1 MSRQRTRQKQAE
13 RGATKPSEVDVKGKL
28 VEYIWYMKKQ
38 GYREA
43 SIVSYTKRIEALLS
57 KGAILSDPA
66 QVKKTIAG
74 METWN
79 AGSKQ
84 CMADAYDIYV
94 KMSGLIW
101 DKPHY
106 NPRESLPFIPT
117 EKEIDQLTMGCGLK
131 VRCFLQGLKETGAG
145 GGELHAIEWKDI
157 DFERKKLMI
166 NHPTKGHN
174 ARILDVSDE
183 WLRMIS
189 RMPRTAE
196 RVWTCQY
203 GSQSANFH
211 YQRRRLAH
219 EYNNPRLSQISFRT
233 LRHWKGTMEY
243 HRTHDLKHVQR
254 VLGHKTSQSTD
265 IYVHIEEQLFENL
278 PKEYIVRRAV
288 SVKGCMR
295 LAAMGYEKFDD
306 VNGIHLYRKPRIV

>member
-1 MSRQRTRQKQAE
+1 LSHQRTRQKQAA
-13 RGATKPSEVDVKGKL
+13 GATKQADVKGKL

-66 QVKKTIAG
+66 QMKRIIAG
-74 METWN
+74 VETWN
-79 AGSKQ
+79 EGSRQ
-84 CMADAYDIYV
+84 CMADAYDVYV
-94 KMSGLIW
+94 KMSGLTW
-101 DKPHY
+101 EKPHF

-117 EKEIDQLTMGCGLK
+117 EKEIDQLIMGCGPK
-131 VRCFLQGLKETGAG
+131 MRRFLQGLKETGAG
-145 GGELHAIEWKDI
+145 GGELHATEWKDI
-157 DFERKKLMI
+157 DFERKKLAI

-174 ARILDVSDE
+174 PRILDVSDE

-189 RMPRTAE
+189 RMPRTTE
-196 RVWTCQY
+196 RVWPCGY
-203 GSQSANFH
+203 GSHSANFRN
-211 YQRRRLAH
+211 QRRRLAH
-219 EYNNPRLSQISFRT
+219 EYKNPRLNRISFRT
-233 LRHWKGTMEY
+233 LRHWKGTIEY

-254 VLGHKTSQSTD
+254 LLGHKTSQSTD
-265 IYVHIEEQLFENL
+265 TYVHIEEQLFQHL

-295 LAAMGYEKFDD
+295 LAATGYEKFDD
-306 VNGIHLYRKPRIV
+306 INGVHLYRKPRIV